1 MTKTVAWAIFTL
13 LLLFPVSAGTQTQTP
28 RLAYVYVTYFECNPA
43 TEARADEIIARSY
56 APHYNAAVEHGDIL
70 GWSWL
75 AHFVGGKWRRALVL
89 NAADMDSVLDASGA
103 LGEII
108 EESTPEAGRAFSE
121 TCPVHEDYIWQATD
135 GLSSTL
141 DGNAAGAVRFSM
153 YMQCDMADEDRTDE
167 LMREHIA
174 PIYNR
179 KVAEGELGGW
189 AILQHNLGGQWRRLL
204 TMSADD
210 HRSLMRTRAA
220 IVEEVAGGRTE
231 RALRQINE
239 ACPLHQDYLWDVQIQ
254 TP

>member
-1 MTKTVAWAIFTL
+1 MHTKVSWGLISL
-13 LLLFPVSAGTQTQTP
+13 LLVFSASAGAQPQTP

-43 TEARADEIIARSY
+43 TEARADEIVARTY

-75 AHFVGGKWRRALVL
+75 SHFMGGKWRRALVL

-108 EESTPEAGRAFSE
+108 EEATPEAGRAFSE
-121 TCPVHEDYIWQATD
+121 TCPIHEDYIWQATNGLTSSPD
-135 GLSSTL
+135 GSAGGAARLSM
-141 DGNAAGAVRFSM
+141 FI
-153 YMQCDMADEDRTDE
+153 QCDLAAEDRADE

-174 PIYNR
+174 PIYDR
-179 KVAEGELGGW
+179 QVDDGGLTGW
-189 AILQHNLGGQWRRLL
+189 AMLQHNLGGQWRRLL
-204 TMSADD
+204 TVSAAD
-210 HRSLMRTRAA
+210 HRSLMQTRAA
-220 IVEEVAGGRTE
+220 IIEAAGSGRAE

-239 ACPLHQDYLWDVQIQ
+239 ICSVHQDYLWDVQIQ